1 VCAGDGTRM
10 HTQRSEDSLLAS
22 DRVFHLPGISAVCW
36 ASGPQAF
43 RGLPVSVCRLS
54 HHHQVCTCELP
65 PLASYKDPGIQIQV
79 LTTFTRQAFS
89 QLSQL
94 PSCRFLPGKAPLRET
109 PIVVLMFQAPAACS
123 GTEEQ
128 LEFASATKYSSSSPP
143 PPFFAEEIC
152 CTGSCL

>member
-1 VCAGDGTRM
+1 M

-22 DRVFHLPGISAVCW
+22 DRVFHRPGISAVCCW

-54 HHHQVCTCELP
+54 HHHQVCTCALP

-89 QLSQL
+89 QMSQL

-109 PIVVLMFQAPAACS
+109 PIVVLMFQVPAACS

-128 LEFASATKYSSSSPP
+128 LEFASATKYSSSSPL